1 MRPLTAD
8 EELLYNDGERLL
20 PGITHSLEELVRHQ
34 SSYEFFKRVIE
45 EDLRREGR
53 YGSGEVTIVDLGFGV
68 GHGCKTLSTIP
79 GSRVTGVDVASE
91 CLSYA
96 RANYGAPNIVHVISD
111 IPQFIAQMPAFDYV
125 VSRGV
130 IEHVR
135 DGINAMLKSRWA
147 KRLMFD
153 VPYDEP
159 PDINQ
164 HHLISRITEREFA
177 EYPDKEILYEEVSGR
192 IYGGPVQNPIPN
204 MIMCVASA
212 PGLPR
217 VDQIIPLPIPAWDPP
232 PGMRAMATTIAK
244 LNDQLV
250 REREAAAAPP
260 APRSLLGAVVRRLTG

>member
-1 MRPLTAD
+1 MRTLTPD
-8 EELLYNDGERLL
+8 ETAIYNDGERLL

-53 YGSGEVTIVDLGFGV
+53 YGSEQVTIVDLGFGV
-68 GHGCKTLSTIP
+68 GHGCKTLATIP
-79 GSRVTGVDVASE
+79 GSRVTGVDVAQE
-91 CLSYA
+91 CLDYA
-96 RANYGAPNIVHVISD
+96 RRKYGAPNITHVISD
-111 IPQFIAQMPAFDYV
+111 IPQFIARMPAFDYV

-135 DGINAMLKSRWA
+135 DGINAMLGSRWT

-164 HHLISRITEREFA
+164 HHLLSRITERDFEA
-177 EYPDKEILYEEVSGR
+177 YPDKEILYEENSGR
-192 IYGGPVQNPIPN
+192 IYGGPVQRPAPN

-212 PGLPR
+212 KGLPR
-217 VDQIIPLPIPAWDPP
+217 VAEIMPLPIPAWEPP
-232 PGMRAMATTIAK
+232 PGMPEMADTIVK
-244 LNDQLV
+244 LNEQLALARAPAPARSAPGGLV
-250 REREAAAAPP
+250 RAI
-260 APRSLLGAVVRRLTG
+260 VRRLAG